1 MLRSA
6 LVRGPLQVTVLVKNS
21 TCRVVQLLISKKLE
35 GSFKN
40 IRVGETVSSHLI
52 HLSNTKDLTGLL
64 RMEDALFYRMGR
76 GYLWV
81 DAPSCKSCRVISRNS
96 AIPLG
101 VLFLKDLGVLFT
113 FITPGK
119 ITAKKIVDEMSAEGL
134 DVEVLKRSSLRLG
147 NVLTKRQSEVLYA
160 AISMG
165 YFSNTRLNSLADIAK
180 VLGLSKSTVSRHL
193 RAAMKKL
200 VLSQP
205 TESL

>member
-1 MLRSA
+1 
-6 LVRGPLQVTVLVKNS
+6 
-21 TCRVVQLLISKKLE
+21 
-35 GSFKN
+35 
-40 IRVGETVSSHLI
+40 
-52 HLSNTKDLTGLL
+52 
-64 RMEDALFYRMGR
+64 
-76 GYLWV
+76 
-81 DAPSCKSCRVISRNS
+81 
-96 AIPLG
+96 
-101 VLFLKDLGVLFT
+101 
-113 FITPGK
+113 
-119 ITAKKIVDEMSAEGL
+119 MSAEGF

-147 NVLTKRQSEVLYA
+147 NVLTKKQSEVLYA

>member
-1 MLRSA
+1 M
-6 LVRGPLQVTVLVKNS
+6 VRGPLQVTVLVKNS
-21 TCRVVQLLISKKLE
+21 TCRVVQLLMSKRLE

-52 HLSNTKDLTGLL
+52 HLSNINDLTGLL

-76 GYLWV
+76 EYLWV
-81 DAPSCKSCRVISRNS
+81 DAPSCKACKVISRNS

-101 VLFLKDLGVLFT
+101 VLFLKELGVLFT

>member
-1 MLRSA
+1 
-6 LVRGPLQVTVLVKNS
+6 
-21 TCRVVQLLISKKLE
+21 
-35 GSFKN
+35 
-40 IRVGETVSSHLI
+40 
-52 HLSNTKDLTGLL
+52 
-64 RMEDALFYRMGR
+64 
-76 GYLWV
+76 
-81 DAPSCKSCRVISRNS
+81 
-96 AIPLG
+96 
-101 VLFLKDLGVLFT
+101 
-113 FITPGK
+113 
-119 ITAKKIVDEMSAEGL
+119 
-134 DVEVLKRSSLRLG
+134 VEVLKRSSLRLG

>member
-1 MLRSA
+1 M
-6 LVRGPLQVTVLVKNS
+6 
-21 TCRVVQLLISKKLE
+21 SKRLE

-52 HLSNTKDLTGLL
+52 RLSNINDLTGSL

-76 GYLWV
+76 EYLWV
-81 DAPSCKSCRVISRNS
+81 DAPSCKACKACKVISRNS

-101 VLFLKDLGVLFT
+101 VLFLKELGVLFT

-147 NVLTKRQSEVLYA
+147 NVLTKKQSEVLYA

>member
-1 MLRSA
+1 M
-6 LVRGPLQVTVLVKNS
+6 VRGPLQVTVLVKNS
-21 TCRVVQLLISKKLE
+21 TCRVVQLLMSKRLE

-52 HLSNTKDLTGLL
+52 RLSNINDLTGLL

-76 GYLWV
+76 EYLWV
-81 DAPSCKSCRVISRNS
+81 DAPSCKACKVISRNS

-101 VLFLKDLGVLFT
+101 VLFLKELGVLFT

>member
-1 MLRSA
+1 M
-6 LVRGPLQVTVLVKNS
+6 
-21 TCRVVQLLISKKLE
+21 SKRLE

-52 HLSNTKDLTGLL
+52 HLSNINDLTGLL

-76 GYLWV
+76 EYLWV
-81 DAPSCKSCRVISRNS
+81 DAPSCKACKVISRNS

-101 VLFLKDLGVLFT
+101 VLFLKELGVLFT

-147 NVLTKRQSEVLYA
+147 NVLTKKQSEVLYA

>member
-1 MLRSA
+1 
-6 LVRGPLQVTVLVKNS
+6 
-21 TCRVVQLLISKKLE
+21 
-35 GSFKN
+35 
-40 IRVGETVSSHLI
+40 
-52 HLSNTKDLTGLL
+52 
-64 RMEDALFYRMGR
+64 
-76 GYLWV
+76 
-81 DAPSCKSCRVISRNS
+81 
-96 AIPLG
+96 
-101 VLFLKDLGVLFT
+101 
-113 FITPGK
+113 
-119 ITAKKIVDEMSAEGL
+119 
-134 DVEVLKRSSLRLG
+134 VEVLKRSSLRLE

>member
-1 MLRSA
+1 M
-6 LVRGPLQVTVLVKNS
+6 
-21 TCRVVQLLISKKLE
+21 
-35 GSFKN
+35 
-40 IRVGETVSSHLI
+40 
-52 HLSNTKDLTGLL
+52 
-64 RMEDALFYRMGR
+64 
-76 GYLWV
+76 
-81 DAPSCKSCRVISRNS
+81 
-96 AIPLG
+96 
-101 VLFLKDLGVLFT
+101 
-113 FITPGK
+113 
-119 ITAKKIVDEMSAEGL
+119 
-134 DVEVLKRSSLRLG
+134 EVLKRSSLRLG

>member
-1 MLRSA
+1 

-21 TCRVVQLLISKKLE
+21 TCRVVQLLMSKRLE

-52 HLSNTKDLTGLL
+52 HLSNINDLTGLL

-76 GYLWV
+76 EYLWV
-81 DAPSCKSCRVISRNS
+81 DAPSCKACKVISRNS

-101 VLFLKDLGVLFT
+101 VLFLKELGVLFT